1 MICVYGEA
9 LTNIIGTN
17 SNSYRFDMR
26 STSPSLLS
34 SSFPSIAM
42 RMIYEPLA
50 WHENIVY
57 LVDDILRNLTRHEEV
72 RNARVQDRSIA
83 QDIDLRPID
92 FGHFQ
97 RLNDLLIL
105 NGDDVE
111 A

>member
-1 MICVYGEA
+1 MICVYSEA
-9 LTNIIGTN
+9 LTNFTGTN

-26 STSPSLLS
+26 LISPSPLS

-42 RMIYEPLA
+42 RVIYEPLA
-50 WHENIVY
+50 WHENIVS

-97 RLNDLLIL
+97 WLNDFLIL
-105 NGDDVE
+105 NGDDVK